1 MFKVRVQSKAT
12 LDAKGR
18 VALPA
23 KLRRAAQDK
32 HATSLVLT
40 FHKGFIWGRT
50 IEDFERLEE
59 QWEAR
64 NEYDDAVL
72 DFVQGVLATAVEVDI
87 DRSGRIRVPP
97 ILREAAGIDRDVVI
111 NSVLNRIEIWD
122 AEAWDVRLKE
132 AMARASGASVG
143 RRE

>member
-23 KLRRAAQDK
+23 KLRRAAQDR

-64 NEYDDAVL
+64 DEYDDEVL
-72 DFVQGVLATAVEVDI
+72 DFVQGVLAPAVEVDI
-87 DRSGRIRVPP
+87 DRSGRILIPP
-97 ILREAAGIDRDVVI
+97 ILREAAGIERDVVI

-122 AEAWDVRLKE
+122 SPSWDKRLEE
-132 AMARASGASVG
+132 AMANAGTRRPR